1 MRRRMLIIVLLC
13 IALCLLILAPIIAF
27 TPLGT
32 TVLTSTGI
40 VTVPTPT
47 PTPLPLA
54 SPTPIPTPRPVL
66 TARGT
71 PPPITATASL
81 LLDADTGNV
90 LYQHQGVKPLLMA
103 STTKI
108 MTALIIIQTANL
120 DQPIHVHQDAIDR
133 VVLDDGSSAGL
144 VVGDVLPLR
153 DMLYALML
161 PSGNDAAY
169 AIADELGGGDRAVFV
184 ARMNL
189 FARRL
194 HLFQTHFN
202 SPDGLT
208 ADSTTH
214 YTTAYDLALLSRY
227 AMNIPLFA
235 QVVKTETYT
244 AHAPNRDLVWTNTN
258 KLIGTYKG
266 ISGIKTGHTFGA
278 GYCLV
283 FSATREQHHLIGV
296 ILNSPDEI
304 QRNTDAAAL
313 LDWGFQLPMLPS
325 KV

>member
-1 MRRRMLIIVLLC
+1 MGRRILVVSLLC
-13 IALCLLILAPIIAF
+13 LAIFLLILTSVLVF
-27 TPLGT
+27 TPAGT
-32 TVLTSTGI
+32 SFLTTTGI
-40 VTVPTPT
+40 TAPPT

-54 SPTPIPTPRPVL
+54 SPTPVPTPQPVL
-66 TARGT
+66 TAKGS
-71 PPPITATASL
+71 PPDITATASL
-81 LLDADTGNV
+81 LLDADTGHV
-90 LYQHQGVKPLLMA
+90 LYEKQAEKPLLMA

-161 PSGNDAAY
+161 ASGNDAAY
-169 AIADELGGGDRAVFV
+169 AITDELGGGDRTVFV

-189 FARRL
+189 FAHRL

-214 YTTAYDLALLSRY
+214 YTTAYDLAILSRY
-227 AMNIPLFA
+227 AMSIPLFA
-235 QVVKTETYT
+235 QIVRTQTYT

-258 KLIGTYKG
+258 KLLGTYPG

-283 FSATREQHHLIGV
+283 FSAARGQHHLIGV
-296 ILNSPDEI
+296 ILNSPDETL
-304 QRNTDAAAL
+304 RNKEAATL
-313 LDWGFQLPMLPS
+313 LDWGFQLPVLPP
-325 KV
+325 KE